1 MDAGFAN
8 ALSGIQEIVAL
19 PSKTQWAYKNKMVS
33 LKLQK
38 RLAAAVLGCGK
49 KKVWLDPNEIN
60 DISMANSR
68 TPTPPLHEHAFFV
81 SVPTFSTSRFTDHR
95 PGNSQVD
102 QDQLR
107 P

>member
-1 MDAGFAN
+1 
-8 ALSGIQEIVAL
+8 
-19 PSKTQWAYKNKMVS
+19 MVS

-68 TPTPPLHEHAFFV
+68 THLFPRKHAFFGTI
-81 SVPTFSTSRFTDHR
+81 TFFSHTTLLHR
-95 PGNSQVD
+95 PRNSQAY